1 MRYGV
6 LRHSADAPHP
16 THAPYR
22 QATLDAAFA
31 GPACFNLRYVL
42 GDEGLAIPRRG
53 AHLRLPVAS
62 GANYVAGLRP
72 VALGGATYFGFAAST
87 LDVPGNATFV
97 YTSGTP
103 VGLVAD
109 AGLFDAT
116 SVTLVQTNMHGRRL
130 VLSGYPIFNAK
141 AEVALHASPSMV
153 SQFVTG
159 EAWLAKQWILG

>member
-53 AHLRLPVAS
+53 ARPRRHAPNQPPPHPVPPESSYDDLRLPVAS

-72 VALGGATYFGFAAST
+72 VAYGMNRHLVDVFRMMRIERLFTILRTPQELDQLLGS
-87 LDVPGNATFV
+87 
-97 YTSGTP
+97 
-103 VGLVAD
+103 
-109 AGLFDAT
+109 
-116 SVTLVQTNMHGRRL
+116 
-130 VLSGYPIFNAK
+130 
-141 AEVALHASPSMV
+141 
-153 SQFVTG
+153 
-159 EAWLAKQWILG
+159 